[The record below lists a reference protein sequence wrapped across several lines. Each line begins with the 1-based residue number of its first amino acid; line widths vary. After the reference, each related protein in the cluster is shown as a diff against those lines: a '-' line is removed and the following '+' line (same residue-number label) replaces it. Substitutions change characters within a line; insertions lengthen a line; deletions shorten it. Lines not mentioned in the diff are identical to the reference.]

1 MDNNSITN
9 IYNAFNTLIE
19 KLETDNLFTNSLTS
33 DDDKIIYFRK
43 KYFYLLK
50 DIKNKV
56 KGSPFDLVNVIIDNI
71 EYNKN
76 LIEKIDKKL
85 TFLNNRI
92 NNENLNIQLESFL
105 INKNIVQNKID
116 RALKN
121 NKMQKKL
128 ANNLL
133 DIIDEYKL

>member
-19 KLETDNLFTNSLTS
+19 KLETDNLFTNSLIS
-33 DDDKIIYFRK
+33 DNDKIIYFKK